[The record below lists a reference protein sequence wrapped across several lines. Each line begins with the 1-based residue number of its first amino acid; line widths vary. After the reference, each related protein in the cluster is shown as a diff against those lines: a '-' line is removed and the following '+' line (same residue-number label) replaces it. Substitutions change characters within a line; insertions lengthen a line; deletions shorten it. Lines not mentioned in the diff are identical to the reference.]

1 MSSADKRSTERD
13 ARPANQGSD
22 QGRDQGPRPW
32 RLTAAAAVAGLEA
45 LALLAGGLY
54 LLVTTLTGDPGD
66 PTSALM
72 GAVTLIALGLIPFAA
87 ARGLLLRRSWSRG
100 PAVIT
105 QILALPVAWQL
116 LQADSLMIPAGI
128 VLAVI
133 AVTGLVLLASPTTT
147 EALGIRRPGQDAS

>member
-1 MSSADKRSTERD
+1 MSSADKSSTER
-13 ARPANQGSD
+13 AAEPT
-22 QGRDQGPRPW
+22 DQGPRPR
-32 RLTAAAAVAGLEA
+32 RLTAAAAVAGVEA

-54 LLVTTLTGDPGD
+54 LLVTSVTGHPDD

-87 ARGLLLRRSWSRG
+87 ARGLLMRRSWSRG

-116 LQADSLMIPAGI
+116 LQADSVMIPAGI
-128 VLAVI
+128 ALAILAVS
-133 AVTGLVLLASPTTT
+133 GLVLLAGPSTT